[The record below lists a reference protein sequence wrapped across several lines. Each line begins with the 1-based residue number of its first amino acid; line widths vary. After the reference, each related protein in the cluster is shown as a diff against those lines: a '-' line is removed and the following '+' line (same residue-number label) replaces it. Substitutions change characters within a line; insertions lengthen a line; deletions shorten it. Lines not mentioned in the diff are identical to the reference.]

1 MSLKLLSR
9 TVASACVLFLLPAC
23 QSTGN
28 PIPPPPGDTPCRGA
42 ASVQTPVREKFLTV
56 AKPVSGEY
64 VVVLNEPREGDAAQ
78 EPVVVAR
85 RLTERF
91 GGKTFHVYTHALR
104 GFAARMSEQQARAMS
119 AAPEVEYVQQNG
131 TVTLDESQPDATW
144 GIDRIDQRDLPLD
157 QRYQY
162 QTQGRGV
169 HVYVLDTGLR
179 PTHQEFAGRAD
190 IAFDAV
196 GDGRNGVDC
205 NGHGTHVS
213 ATVGG
218 NLYGIAKS
226 ASLHAVRVLDC
237 EGSGTTAGVVAG
249 VDWVTEHHQSPA
261 VANMSLGGGEDAAL
275 DDAVRRS
282 ITLGVTYVLAAGN
295 ENQDACK
302 RSPARTA
309 EAITVGATTTVDR
322 RASFSNHGDCVDV
335 FAPGEE
341 IFSAWAS
348 DDTATRTLSGTSMA
362 APHVTGIVALFLEAH
377 PSSAPQ
383 EVSAAMTGNA
393 TPDKVTNPGRCS
405 PNRMAYSGFIA
416 PSRAPTVRNGGE

>member
-28 PIPPPPGDTPCRGA
+28 PIPPPPDDTPCRGT

-64 VVVLNEPREGDAAQ
+64 VVVLNEPQEGNAAQ
-78 EPVVVAR
+78 APVVVAR

-104 GFAARMSEQQARAMS
+104 GFAARMSEKQARAMS
-119 AAPEVEYVQQNG
+119 AAPEVAYVQQNG
-131 TVTLDESQPDATW
+131 VVTLDESQPDATW
-144 GIDRIDQRDLPLD
+144 GIDRIDQRDLPLN
-157 QRYQY
+157 QLYQY

-218 NLYGIAKS
+218 TLYGIAKS

-237 EGSGTTAGVVAG
+237 AGSGTTAGVLAG

-416 PSRAPTVRNGGE
+416 PLRAPTVRNGGE

>member
-28 PIPPPPGDTPCRGA
+28 PIPPPDDTPCRGT
-42 ASVQTPVREKFLTV
+42 ASAQTPMREKFLKV
-56 AKPVSGEY
+56 AKPVPGEY
-64 VVVLNEPREGDAAQ
+64 VVVLKEPQGGDAALAP
-78 EPVVVAR
+78 EAVAR
-85 RLTERF
+85 SLTGRF
-91 GGKTFHVYTHALR
+91 GGKAFHVYAHALR
-104 GFAARMSEQQARAMS
+104 GFAARMNANQARAMS
-119 AAPEVEYVQQNG
+119 SAPEVEYVQQNG
-131 TVTLDESQPDATW
+131 VVTLDESQSGATW
-144 GIDRIDQRDLPLD
+144 GIDRVDQRDLPLD
-157 QRYQY
+157 QLYLY
-162 QTQGRGV
+162 KTQGRGV

-196 GDGRNGVDC
+196 GDGRDGVDC

-218 NLYGIAKS
+218 NMYGIAKS
-226 ASLHAVRVLDC
+226 ASLHAVRVLNC
-237 EGSGTTAGVVAG
+237 EGAGTTAGVVAG
-249 VDWVTEHHQSPA
+249 VDWVAEHHQSPA

-282 ITLGVTYVLAAGN
+282 IALGVTYVLAAGN

-309 EAITVGATTTVDR
+309 EAITVGATNSVDR

-335 FAPGEE
+335 FAPGEG
-341 IFSAWAS
+341 ILSAWAS
-348 DDTATRTLSGTSMA
+348 DDTAAKTLSGTSMA
-362 APHVTGIVALFLEAH
+362 TPHVTGIVALFLEAH
-377 PSSAPQ
+377 PTSAPQ

-393 TPDKVTNPGRCS
+393 TPDKVSNPGRCS
-405 PNRMAYSGFIA
+405 PNRMAYSGFIE
-416 PSRAPTVRNGGE
+416 PLRAPTVRNSGE

>member
-1 MSLKLLSR
+1 M
-9 TVASACVLFLLPAC
+9 
-23 QSTGN
+23 
-28 PIPPPPGDTPCRGA
+28 
-42 ASVQTPVREKFLTV
+42 
-56 AKPVSGEY
+56 
-64 VVVLNEPREGDAAQ
+64 
-78 EPVVVAR
+78 
-85 RLTERF
+85 
-91 GGKTFHVYTHALR
+91 
-104 GFAARMSEQQARAMS
+104 
-119 AAPEVEYVQQNG
+119 QQNG
-131 TVTLDESQPDATW
+131 VVTLDESQSDATW
-144 GIDRIDQRDLPLD
+144 GIDRVDQRDLPLN
-157 QRYQY
+157 QLYLY

-169 HVYVLDTGLR
+169 HVYVIDTGLR

-218 NLYGIAKS
+218 NVYGIAKG
-226 ASLHAVRVLDC
+226 ASLHTVRVLNC

-275 DDAVRRS
+275 DEAVRRS
-282 ITLGVTYVLAAGN
+282 IASGVTYVLAAGN

-309 EAITVGATTTVDR
+309 EAITVGATTRVDR
-322 RASFSNHGDCVDV
+322 RASFSNYGDCVDV
-335 FAPGEE
+335 FAPGEG
-341 IFSAWAS
+341 ILSAWAS
-348 DDTATRTLSGTSMA
+348 DDTATRSLSGTSMA
-362 APHVTGIVALFLEAH
+362 TPHVTGVVALFLEAH
-377 PSSAPQ
+377 PTSAPQ
-383 EVSAAMTGNA
+383 EVSTAMTGNA
-393 TPDKVTNPGRCS
+393 TPDKVANPGHCS

>member
-9 TVASACVLFLLPAC
+9 TVASACVLFLLSAC
-23 QSTGN
+23 RSAGN
-28 PIPPPPGDTPCRGA
+28 PIPPPDDTPCRGT

-56 AKPVSGEY
+56 AKPVPGEY
-64 VVVLNEPREGDAAQ
+64 VVVLKDPREGDAALA
-78 EPVVVAR
+78 PVVGAR
-85 RLTERF
+85 SLTERF
-91 GGKTFHVYTHALR
+91 GGKAFHVYAHALR
-104 GFAARMSEQQARAMS
+104 GFAARMSEKQARAMS

-131 TVTLDESQPDATW
+131 VVTLDESQSDATW
-144 GIDRIDQRDLPLD
+144 GIDRIDQRDLPLN
-157 QRYQY
+157 QLYLY

-169 HVYVLDTGLR
+169 HVYVIDTGLR
-179 PTHQEFAGRAD
+179 PTHQEFAGRAN

-196 GDGRNGVDC
+196 DDGRNGVDC

-218 NLYGIAKS
+218 NMYGIAKS

-282 ITLGVTYVLAAGN
+282 IASGVTYVLAAGN

-309 EAITVGATTTVDR
+309 EAITVGATTSVDR
-322 RASFSNHGDCVDV
+322 RASFSNYGDCVDV
-335 FAPGEE
+335 FAPGEG
-341 IFSAWAS
+341 ILSAWAS
-348 DDTATRTLSGTSMA
+348 DDTATRLLSGTSMA
-362 APHVTGIVALFLEAH
+362 TPHVTGVIALFLEAH
-377 PSSAPQ
+377 PASAPQ
-383 EVSAAMTGNA
+383 EVSTAMTGNA
-393 TPDKVTNPGRCS
+393 TPDKVANPGHCS